1 LIRSQFNFRRW
12 TATHWEVQ
20 TSVRE
25 KAAYD
30 LLTLALGAVIF
41 GWGVLGVVRREIT
54 LPSKQ
59 GWSHSASGATAQ
71 VVGTAMALLGGY
83 FVGAALGW
91 WV

>member
-1 LIRSQFNFRRW
+1 M
-12 TATHWEVQ
+12 
-20 TSVRE
+20 RE

-30 LLTLALGAVIF
+30 LFLLVFGAVIF

-54 LPSKQ
+54 LPSKG
-59 GWSHSASGATAQ
+59 GWSHAATGTAAQ

-83 FVGAALGW
+83 LVGAALGW